1 MAAKRKYKGRKTAK
15 RDLSWQSA
23 KAKEIQMKMIGI
35 KLLFE
40 EVPDT
45 HLPQAPLIRGTV
57 DLILDAL
64 RKWISRIDKDLEKEK
79 EEIERDAPKKVRS
92 RSKKA

>member
-15 RDLSWQSA
+15 RDLGWQST

-64 RKWISRIDKDLEKEK
+64 RKWISRIDKELEQEEKTKE
-79 EEIERDAPKKVRS
+79 IDAPKKVRS